1 MVGVPAVLI
10 RSACMAAARQTRL
23 LLSSS
28 INYSLSVQN
37 IGGQRVGDDKGGNSG
52 TKNQF
57 FLPPDSND
65 MTRKAC
71 KSFLLSRG
79 MANLCSAT
87 IHYFTAIYPSSSLL
101 HTTPTHVHKVGNVS
115 GCHRKSPKRSHMD
128 TSTYIMQFS
137 CWTKKQVLSHGI
149 CSLATQATEILA
161 R

>member
-1 MVGVPAVLI
+1 MKFVVYLI
-10 RSACMAAARQTRL
+10 NHSWSCLTKTHGWCPCCIDQIGLQRL
-23 LLSSS
+23 VKLDYILSSS

-87 IHYFTAIYPSSSLL
+87 IHYFTAIYPSSSILKFI
-101 HTTPTHVHKVGNVS
+101 HSEKATKF
-115 GCHRKSPKRSHMD
+115 CEI
-128 TSTYIMQFS
+128 STNLTGS
-137 CWTKKQVLSHGI
+137 T
-149 CSLATQATEILA
+149 
-161 R
+161 

>member
-1 MVGVPAVLI
+1 MFYMLTSRNLPKHQSTHTKHSTSKCLLVVLVLPDKNAWLASLPYWLD
-10 RSACMAAARQTRL
+10 RPAAARQTRL

-101 HTTPTHVHKVGNVS
+101 HTCVS
-115 GCHRKSPKRSHMD
+115 SVVE
-128 TSTYIMQFS
+128 F
-137 CWTKKQVLSHGI
+137 
-149 CSLATQATEILA
+149 
-161 R
+161 